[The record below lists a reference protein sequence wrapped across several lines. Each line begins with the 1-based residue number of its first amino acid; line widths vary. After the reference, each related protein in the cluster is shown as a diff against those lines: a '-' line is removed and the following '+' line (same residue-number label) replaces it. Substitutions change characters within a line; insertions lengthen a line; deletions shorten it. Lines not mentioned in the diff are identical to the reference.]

1 MAEDL
6 DPALRTR
13 FAVKVSAG
21 AANSAISGWQ
31 ADCLRV
37 RIGTAPERGKANAA
51 LIALLAEVLGLPKSA
66 VRIIRGE
73 HSAHKTI
80 EVTGLGERAI
90 MRLLQ
95 PEPSS
100 H

>member
-6 DPALRTR
+6 DPARCTR
-13 FAVKVSAG
+13 IAVKVSAG
-21 AANSAISGWQ
+21 AANSAIGGWQ

-51 LIALLAEVLGLPKSA
+51 LIALLAKTLGLPKSA

-80 EVTGLGERAI
+80 EVTGLGEQAI
-90 MRLLQ
+90 MRLLPPGQ
-95 PEPSS
+95 
-100 H
+100 